1 MRAPNHP
8 SQTQMRNSF
17 RDNLAH
23 RRAKTALV
31 LFALGAGF
39 LSPVPACAGTTAQ
52 SGAKTRKIP
61 EYPLTID
68 GGAWKSGHVQGVAVN
83 PKSGH
88 VYFSFT
94 NLLVKTDLQGKV
106 LGTIG
111 GFTGHLGDLDF
122 NEADGRVYGS
132 LEYKAQTG
140 FYIAIIDVDRI
151 TEMDMSAKD
160 SEIFQTVYLPEVA
173 ADYTADMDGN
183 GVFDGNVGKTADHRF
198 GCSGIDGVSFG
209 PAFGKTD
216 GRRYLTVAYGIYSNP
231 EREDNDHQVLLQYDS
246 EEWVKQFARPL
257 NEAEP
262 HHSGPEKLAGKYFIF
277 TGNTTYGV
285 QNLAYDESSQRW
297 LLGGYPGRKPTF
309 PNYTLFS
316 ALASAEPVM
325 KDLVGTGE
333 KGLLLP
339 LAPEGNSDEA
349 TGTHG
354 WMQNASTGMVPLGNG
369 LTYLAEA
376 GKMGDQHTA
385 KLILYRWIGSP
396 DTAFEKVAR

>member
-1 MRAPNHP
+1 MPSPNHP
-8 SQTQMRNSF
+8 SQAQQRNLF
-17 RDNLAH
+17 RINLTH
-23 RRAKTALV
+23 GKAKAALV
-31 LFALGAGF
+31 LLALAAGF
-39 LSPVPACAGTTAQ
+39 LSPVSVCAETPAK
-52 SGAKTRKIP
+52 SEAKTQTIP

-68 GGAWKSGHVQGVAVN
+68 GGSWKSGHVQGVAVN

-132 LEYKAQTG
+132 LEYKAQTS
-140 FYIAIIDVDRI
+140 FYIAIIDVDQI
-151 TEMDMSAKD
+151 NEMDMSAQD
-160 SEIFQTVYLPEVA
+160 SEIFQTVYLPEVV
-173 ADYTADMDGN
+173 ADYTADLDGN
-183 GVFDGNVGKTADHRF
+183 GVFDGNTGKTADHRF

-209 PAFGKTD
+209 PAFGKKD
-216 GRRYLTVAYGIYSNP
+216 GKRYLTVAYGVYTNL
-231 EREDNDHQVLLQYDS
+231 ERKDNDHQVLLQYDS
-246 EEWVKQFARPL
+246 EKWVKEFARPL
-257 NEAEP
+257 TEAEP
-262 HHSGPEKLAGKYFIF
+262 HHSGPEKPAGKYFIF
-277 TGNTTYGV
+277 TGNTHYGV
-285 QNLAYDESSQRW
+285 QNLAYDESGHRW
-297 LLGGYPGRKPTF
+297 LLGVYRGKKPAF

-316 ALASAEPVM
+316 VLASAEPVM

-349 TGTHG
+349 TGTRG

-376 GKMGDQHTA
+376 GKEGDQHTA
-385 KLILYRWIGSP
+385 KLILYRWVGRP
-396 DTAFEKVAR
+396 DAAFEKVTR